1 MPLDNI
7 LLLPA
12 FVMKFLIELLDGY
25 NEHIEAYLISLK
37 GEKRALASQLR
48 ALKSLIERKQI
59 FCSENF
65 SFLRNQN
72 MIETL
77 SCAWKEL

>member
-1 MPLDNI
+1 MPLVNI

-48 ALKSLIERKQI
+48 ALKSLIERKQK

-72 MIETL
+72 MIETM
-77 SCAWKEL
+77 SCA